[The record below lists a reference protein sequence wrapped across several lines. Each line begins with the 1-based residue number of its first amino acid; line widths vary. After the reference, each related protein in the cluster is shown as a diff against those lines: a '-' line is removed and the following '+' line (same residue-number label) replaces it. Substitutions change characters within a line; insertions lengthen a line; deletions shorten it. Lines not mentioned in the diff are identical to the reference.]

1 MNTIIKLSLLSLL
14 LSFSLSAP
22 LFGGFVEQV
31 LDLNNTAISE
41 PIELAKQDLITDK
54 EYSQSSYNFYPL
66 GVYTQVIEGGVD
78 TKVLIAVQSKGNNNI
93 ELFDYVFGVDKEMKQ
108 GLKVK
113 EEEDFEKVSNDEM
126 VKAKLKNGLNRYYYS
141 LKKHIGDFSIE
152 QYYEHILYH
161 MNFYVV
167 EVEAGKKVENLVL
180 MEREDKTFDIAA
192 VLSMR

>member
-126 VKAKLKNGLNRYYYS
+126 VKAKLNTRIYS
-141 LKKHIGDFSIE
+141 QI
-152 QYYEHILYH
+152 Y
-161 MNFYVV
+161 
-167 EVEAGKKVENLVL
+167 GKIN
-180 MEREDKTFDIAA
+180 IYI
-192 VLSMR
+192 